1 MIFFLTFSRCVV
13 CAIKFF
19 IPPFSSAIRSPQTFA
34 LFSVRSHTVDFE
46 CVTQVLLCCRIS
58 AIRKNNIGFFKVKFL
73 LHGDKSLSKNWSKNT
88 RCSTKTFIL
97 CARLTGGSVN
107 FAIKVHCIDKK
118 KSKEKY
124 LYIYFVNILILFP
137 VLIATHT
144 SVEVE
149 EKKWILRWKEEIMWR
164 FLHLF
169 WPPLFGRS
177 CKCWFKLNRWTC
189 VGVPPSPF
197 SVHRQHQQHLFGQDI
212 SLFGRRIGEFG
223 DQKKTHKKMTL
234 LPSTEN
240 ECM

>member
-1 MIFFLTFSRCVV
+1 M
-13 CAIKFF
+13 
-19 IPPFSSAIRSPQTFA
+19 
-34 LFSVRSHTVDFE
+34 
-46 CVTQVLLCCRIS
+46 
-58 AIRKNNIGFFKVKFL
+58 
-73 LHGDKSLSKNWSKNT
+73 
-88 RCSTKTFIL
+88 
-97 CARLTGGSVN
+97 
-107 FAIKVHCIDKK
+107 
-118 KSKEKY
+118 
-124 LYIYFVNILILFP
+124 NILILFP

-212 SLFGRRIGEFG
+212 SLSTAEELVNLVIKRKHTKKWLSYLQPRMNACSAVWEVQQNIQSWDEGGKYAICKNENVVRHNSLKRYELVTTMNYILYGHTRFQKRLENIATSRLFVVWRKKKRI
-223 DQKKTHKKMTL
+223 
-234 LPSTEN
+234 
-240 ECM
+240 